1 MIMKKF
7 SILLLS
13 SFSSYFVSQFINSHI
28 APVCKRAL
36 LLSASFLTLNFIMN
50 RFIICF
56 ASQLAGGRADD
67 GENED
72 EDDEDDVDEADDQVM
87 PLGE

>member
-1 MIMKKF
+1 
-7 SILLLS
+7 
-13 SFSSYFVSQFINSHI
+13 
-28 APVCKRAL
+28 
-36 LLSASFLTLNFIMN
+36 MN